1 MRPRATHR
9 HTHATR
15 PRVASVV
22 LALATLA
29 TSALVVATPAPA
41 TAASNR
47 RVAATATTATWS
59 QQAHVTNATFR
70 TFRMGDASHATIATW
85 AQLLLNG
92 SPRIG
97 VANEATGNDWWRG
110 TLVDIAYVQVLGRHP
125 SASSSI
131 ARVKAL
137 ASGGTRADL
146 YSALYGSSEFYRVV
160 SGGHAATFLAK
171 LYTGVLNH
179 APDAAAVA
187 AWTKRMATGMAHAT
201 VADIIVRSAEARGL
215 RVDID
220 YLTFLGRA
228 ATPTI
233 RSHWVAN
240 LGSQDELV
248 LQKSLAVSAEFFN
261 DAQSVALPAG
271 ATPPPAPPATT
282 GGRALRAAETQVGV
296 PYVWAGETPG
306 AGFDCSGLA
315 QWAWSQVG
323 VSIPR
328 TTYDQVNRP
337 IAVTLA
343 QIQPGDLVFYWSSG
357 HVAIYAGNGLVVHA
371 PDAGNVVRYDDLH
384 MGPPEHI
391 VRPG

>member
-1 MRPRATHR
+1 MRPRATPC
-9 HTHATR
+9 HTRATR

-29 TSALVVATPAPA
+29 TSALVVAAPAPA
-41 TAASNR
+41 TAAQNR
-47 RVAATATTATWS
+47 HAAETATTTTWS

-70 TFRMGDASHATIATW
+70 AFGMGDASHATIATW

-110 TLVDIAYVQVLGRHP
+110 NLVDLAYVQVLGRHP

-137 ASGGTRADL
+137 AAGGTRADL

-171 LYTGVLNH
+171 LYSGVLNH

-187 AWTKRMATGMAHAT
+187 SWTKRMATGMAHAT
-201 VADIIVRSAEARGL
+201 VADTIVRSAEARGV

-228 ATPTI
+228 ASPTI

-240 LGSQDELV
+240 LASQDELV
-248 LQKSLAVSAEFFN
+248 LQKSLAVSTEFFN
-261 DAQSVALPAG
+261 DAQAAALPAG
-271 ATPPPAPPATT
+271 ATPPPTPPATP

-306 AGFDCSGLA
+306 SGFDCSGLA

-337 IAVTLA
+337 VAVTLA
-343 QIQPGDLVFYWSSG
+343 QIQPGDLVFYWGSG
-357 HVAIYAGNGLVVHA
+357 HVALYAGNGLVLHA
-371 PDAGNVVRYDDLH
+371 PNAGNVVRYDDLH
-384 MGPPEHI
+384 MGPPEHV

>member
-41 TAASNR
+41 TAAPNR
-47 RVAATATTATWS
+47 RAAATATTITWS

-70 TFRMGDASHATIATW
+70 TFGMGDASHATIATW

-171 LYTGVLNH
+171 LYSGVLNH

-187 AWTKRMATGMAHAT
+187 AWTKRMATGMASRNRRGHHRAVGRGPRGPRRHRLPHLPGPRGHPHHPLALGGEPG
-201 VADIIVRSAEARGL
+201 VA
-215 RVDID
+215 
-220 YLTFLGRA
+220 GRA
-228 ATPTI
+228 GAAE
-233 RSHWVAN
+233 VARR
-240 LGSQDELV
+240 ERRV
-248 LQKSLAVSAEFFN
+248 LQRRAVRGA
-261 DAQSVALPAG
+261 ACRAPRLRPRRRRPRVAGPCGRPRPRWACPTCGPARHR
-271 ATPPPAPPATT
+271 AWASTAPAWRS
-282 GGRALRAAETQVGV
+282 G
-296 PYVWAGETPG
+296 PG
-306 AGFDCSGLA
+306 AR
-315 QWAWSQVG
+315 WASA
-323 VSIPR
+323 SRAPR
-328 TTYDQVNRP
+328 TTR
-337 IAVTLA
+337 
-343 QIQPGDLVFYWSSG
+343 
-357 HVAIYAGNGLVVHA
+357 
-371 PDAGNVVRYDDLH
+371 
-384 MGPPEHI
+384 
-391 VRPG
+391 